1 MNNFWRYLLLAVLLF
16 VGALV
21 FIVVR
26 NWDTV
31 SLAWENAAAMAEGS
45 EEARTIENPA
55 DLTAYLSRHPA
66 SASLAVVSSDGTVQH
81 AHRAEQ
87 TQPLYRL
94 PHLLLLATAMERM
107 NDGRLDSTE
116 QVPLEDID
124 PFALPGLTDAA
135 HTEMVDSL
143 RAHNLVRGEAIPLA
157 EVVRGMVTYQSAA
170 AADWLMTRL
179 GREAVDGLPDTYGLT
194 GSEAPRPTSGTYV
207 TWIRTQKESGDSLR
221 IEPSLGMAPEAYADT
236 VWAATQRLS
245 ADASFRETLVSPL
258 ATEGT
263 GLSVVQQRD
272 LAAATFPTG
281 TALDYARLLAQV
293 YAGGPDAP
301 ELGTAP
307 AGSGWRE
314 MQALIETPLRQTAAP
329 ANAAQLDSIRGT
341 NALSTVSLANVAG
354 AYPGLLTLGGY
365 ARSDTS
371 EARIVVLMMHDLPVA
386 VFYRLAQT
394 GIDKGLFLELLADD
408 TAPERVVR
416 QIPGQQIQ
424 GQQIQGQQIQ
434 GQQTQG
440 QQTQDEK
447 DR

>member
-1 MNNFWRYLLLAVLLF
+1 
-16 VGALV
+16 
-21 FIVVR
+21 
-26 NWDTV
+26 
-31 SLAWENAAAMAEGS
+31 
-45 EEARTIENPA
+45 
-55 DLTAYLSRHPA
+55 
-66 SASLAVVSSDGTVQH
+66 
-81 AHRAEQ
+81 
-87 TQPLYRL
+87 
-94 PHLLLLATAMERM
+94 
-107 NDGRLDSTE
+107 
-116 QVPLEDID
+116 VPLDAIEA
-124 PFALPGLTDAA
+124 FALPGLTDVA

-143 RAHNLVRGEAIPLA
+143 RAQNVVRGNAIPLV
-157 EVVRGMVTYQSAA
+157 EVVRGMMTYQSTA

-179 GREAVDGLPDTYGLT
+179 GQKTVAELPKAYGLT
-194 GSEAPRPTSGTYV
+194 GSDAPRPISGTYV
-207 TWIRTQKESGDSLR
+207 TWLRARNASPDSLR
-221 IEPSLGMAPEAYADT
+221 INPGLGMMPGVYADT
-236 VWAATQRLS
+236 VWSATSRLAS
-245 ADASFRETLVSPL
+245 DASFRETVVSPL
-258 ATEGT
+258 AQQGT
-263 GLSVVQQRD
+263 GLSVIQQRD
-272 LAAATFPTG
+272 LASATFPRG
-281 TALDYARLLAQV
+281 TTLDYGRLLAQV

-416 QIPGQQIQ
+416 QI
-424 GQQIQGQQIQ
+424 
-434 GQQTQG
+434 QG